1 MHHMMAGSIGT
12 IPDEESPLY
21 RHSPPEM
28 IQEHHPRRPTV
39 TTRHSDSET
48 LTATTSATGSHI
60 TSPTVLSQI
69 SETTHSRSQ
78 SDSIWEIDD
87 ENLRMPSLEELKLH
101 GMQEEKV
108 QCIFVDGC
116 ATNSP
121 TRKSVSHFFG
131 RNKGTTL
138 QIPEHIWLVYC
149 RQHYQRLRYRLGQN
163 YALHQLDLV
172 KVVIHRIERWGE
184 ENKAKNDGDEVLDW
198 QIMLR
203 KCVRDEQ
210 ERWTRFKQDLRRQGL
225 PQHEQD
231 EKYEAFKASRVGPS
245 KYQRAIGRGGDAGQD
260 LSLAETSNNNAAET
274 LHSIEKNYPWLLDTL
289 GDHKSADEVINVIN
303 RLRHDYKQAKDAK
316 APGGISVIKELPP
329 IEFLPNLSNENEDRP
344 AKTGRK
350 RGPARAARATEA
362 AKRRATRSAESSDEA
377 VDTAYYSH
385 TAFDPR
391 MASSHIRHW
400 SDRPAMQHGSERDIT
415 KSSYIVPQM
424 QPLNYG
430 YRSTTAPTSSN
441 GGHQGMLPPVA
452 PPPALGRPEQTR
464 QLLPTPRP
472 SHHRSSSA
480 FTLGARFTPAFERPS
495 SSGEGAASGRS
506 HEHSDYLTSAAPAAP
521 RNAYIFGDLSGYQ
534 TGSQNRPPPFDFAPR
549 SRPWVLGDSEPQ
561 EVLRVATWPSND
573 THTNSVAE
581 HRSNERIQ
589 GGDERQ

>member
-1 MHHMMAGSIGT
+1 M
-12 IPDEESPLY
+12 PDEDSVYYRRSP
-21 RHSPPEM
+21 SEV
-28 IQEHHPRRPTV
+28 IQEHYQTRPMITA
-39 TTRHSDSET
+39 RHSDSET
-48 LTATTSATGSHI
+48 ATATPTTGSRI
-60 TSPTVLSQI
+60 TSPTVLSQV
-69 SETTHSRSQ
+69 SEVAQHRAHTE
-78 SDSIWEIDD
+78 SIYEIDD

-108 QCIFVDGC
+108 ECIFVDGC

-121 TRKSVSHFFG
+121 VRKSVSHFFG

-172 KVVIHRIERWGE
+172 KVVIHRIERWGK

-231 EKYEAFKASRVGPS
+231 EKYETFKASRVGPS
-245 KYQRAIGRGGDAGQD
+245 KYQRALGRGDDAGPD
-260 LSLAETSNNNAAET
+260 AGLADISTNNAAET

-303 RLRHDYKQAKDAK
+303 RLRHDYKEAKDAK
-316 APGGISVIKELPP
+316 TPGGVSVIKELPP
-329 IEFLPNLSNENEDRP
+329 IEFLPNLSNDNEDRP
-344 AKTGRK
+344 VKAGRK

-362 AKRRATRSAESSDEA
+362 AKRRATRFGESPNNA
-377 VDTAYYSH
+377 VDAGHYSH
-385 TAFDPR
+385 SEFDPR
-391 MASSHIRHW
+391 MTPSQMGYWPNRTGV
-400 SDRPAMQHGSERDIT
+400 QHVQERDT
-415 KSSYIVPQM
+415 SKPSYIVPHM

-430 YRSTTAPTSSN
+430 YRSTTGPSSDVAN
-441 GGHQGMLPPVA
+441 RDVLPPA
-452 PPPALGRPEQTR
+452 TSQPALGRSDPTR

-472 SHHRSSSA
+472 SHHRSASA
-480 FTLGARFTPAFERPS
+480 FTLGTRFTPISERPS
-495 SSGEGAASGRS
+495 SSGEGAAPGRAYDQG
-506 HEHSDYLTSAAPAAP
+506 DYFTSPAPIP
-521 RNAYIFGDLSGYQ
+521 GNRNAYVFGDPNGYQ
-534 TGSQNRPPPFDFAPR
+534 TGPQNRPAPFDFAPR
-549 SRPWVLGDSEPQ
+549 SRPGAWSDSEHQ
-561 EVLRVATWPSND
+561 EVPRVATWPSHD
-573 THTNSVAE
+573 SIASVAVGWRPE
-581 HRSNERIQ
+581 ERIQ
-589 GGDERQ
+589 RGDERQ